1 LYIVDAL
8 ICDCIY
14 IEGIYVCLFVI
25 AFILNVVVVLNCD
38 CIYI

>member
-1 LYIVDAL
+1 MIAFILNAVDVF

-25 AFILNVVVVLNCD
+25 AFILNVYMCVDL
-38 CIYI
+38 